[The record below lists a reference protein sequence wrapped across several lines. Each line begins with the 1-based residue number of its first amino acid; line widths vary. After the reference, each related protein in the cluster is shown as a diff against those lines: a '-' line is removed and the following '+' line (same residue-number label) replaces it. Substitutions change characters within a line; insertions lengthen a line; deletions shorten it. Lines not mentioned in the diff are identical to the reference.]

1 MKGKYRIAIST
12 LGVASVVA
20 AALALLPAQHGSTRS
35 PAAAGPI
42 AGAPFQQ
49 VRMYR
54 TPGGGLI
61 RTETIRWQGPN
72 SMTIVTWSGNTNT
85 AGPMP
90 PWVGAEL
97 KAMATQQR
105 LLAAAMQQMMAGG
118 APSGPFATPF
128 GAFPAPQT
136 RVEWP
141 KRVTVPTPQRAPT
154 QPLQAQARHTVDL

>member
-20 AALALLPAQHGSTRS
+20 AALALLPAHHGSTRS
-35 PAAAGPI
+35 LAVAGPI

-72 SMTIVTWSGNTNT
+72 SMTIVTWSGNAKMGGQVPT
-85 AGPMP
+85 
-90 PWVGAEL
+90 WVGAEL
-97 KAMATQQR
+97 KAMAVQQR
-105 LLAAAMQQMMAGG
+105 LLATAMQQMMVG
-118 APSGPFATPF
+118 ARPLGALGTPF
-128 GAFPAPQT
+128 GAFPEPQI
-136 RVEWP
+136 RVQWP
-141 KRVTVPTPQRAPT
+141 KKVISPAPRRTPT
-154 QPLQAQARHTVDL
+154 QALQTQARHTVDL

>member
-20 AALALLPAQHGSTRS
+20 AALALLPAHQGSTSS
-35 PAAAGPI
+35 PTVAGPI
-42 AGAPFQQ
+42 AGAPLQQ

-54 TPGGGLI
+54 VPGGGLI

-72 SMTIVTWSGNTNT
+72 SLTVVTWSGNANMGS
-85 AGPMP
+85 AVP

-97 KAMATQQR
+97 KAMVAQQQ
-105 LLAAAMQQMMAGG
+105 LLATAMQQMMTGG
-118 APSGPFATPF
+118 ALSGPLATPF
-128 GAFPAPQT
+128 GVFPGPQI

-141 KRVTVPTPQRAPT
+141 KKATVPAPRRVPTEALQAPT
-154 QPLQAQARHTVDL
+154 RHTVDL